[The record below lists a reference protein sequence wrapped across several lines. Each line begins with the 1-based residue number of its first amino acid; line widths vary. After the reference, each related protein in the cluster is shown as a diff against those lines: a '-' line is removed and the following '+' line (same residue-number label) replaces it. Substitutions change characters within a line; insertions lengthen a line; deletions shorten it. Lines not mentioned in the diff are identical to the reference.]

1 MGKSVGSNV
10 ALLMKKRYNRVIE
23 IKDSF
28 FCSMQIKSFFELTI
42 VLS

>member
-1 MGKSVGSNV
+1 MGKSAGSNV
-10 ALLMKKRYNRVIE
+10 ALLMKKRYNQVIE

-28 FCSMQIKSFFELTI
+28 SYSIQIKSFFELTI